1 MDKFPR
7 DKQNQLLTMLYDKFP
22 DVLSSE
28 EYNTLVKLFGTER
41 NLYSNL
47 WYLYQHGLIE
57 DFQIASIPMNCDITD
72 LILIEKI
79 KITTKGIDFIRDD
92 GGLSA
97 IINVT
102 TIKIHNET
110 LDKLEDIIN
119 KSSLTPAEKATY
131 LGKLKELPV
140 DATKHL
146 VLKLLDLGLSRTP
159 DVIQLISSYCQSQ

>member
-7 DKQNQLLTMLYDKFP
+7 DKQNQLLTILYDKFP
-22 DVLSSE
+22 DELSSE
-28 EYNTLVKLFGTER
+28 EYDTLVKLFGTER

-47 WYLYQHGLIE
+47 WYLHQHGLIE
-57 DFQIASIPMNCDITD
+57 DFQIASIPMICNTAN
-72 LILIEKI
+72 LIQVSKI
-79 KITTKGIDFIRDD
+79 KITTKGVDFIRDD

-102 TIKIHNET
+102 TIKVHNET

-159 DVIQLISSYCQSQ
+159 DVIQLISSYCQF

>member
-7 DKQNQLLTMLYDKFP
+7 DKQNELLTILYDKFP
-22 DVLSSE
+22 DELSSE
-28 EYNTLVKLFGTER
+28 EYGALVNLFGTER

-57 DFQIASIPMNCDITD
+57 DFHVKTRALCDDITD
-72 LILIEKI
+72 LILIDKI
-79 KITTKGIDFIRDD
+79 RITTKGVDFIRDD

-97 IINVT
+97 ILNVT

-110 LDKLEDIIN
+110 LEKLEDII
-119 KSSLTPAEKATY
+119 KQSSLTETEKKTY

-146 VLKLLDLGLSRTP
+146 VLKLLDLGLSRAS
-159 DVIQLISSYCQSQ
+159 DVTQLISSYFQS

>member
-7 DKQNQLLTMLYDKFP
+7 EKQNQLLTMLYDKFP
-22 DVLSSE
+22 DELSSE
-28 EYNTLVKLFGTER
+28 EYDSLVELFGTEQ
-41 NLYSNL
+41 NLYCNL
-47 WYLYQHGLIE
+47 WYLYQHSLIE
-57 DFQIASIPMNCDITD
+57 NFQVESMAMKCSINDSID
-72 LILIEKI
+72 KEKI
-79 KITTKGIDFIRDD
+79 RITTKGVDFIRDD

-119 KSSLTPAEKATY
+119 ESSLTSAEKATY
-131 LGKLKELPV
+131 LGKLKNLPV

-159 DVIQLISSYCQSQ
+159 DVIQLISSYFKS

>member
-7 DKQNQLLTMLYDKFP
+7 DKQNELLTILYDKFP
-22 DVLSSE
+22 DELSPE
-28 EYNTLVKLFGTER
+28 EYDDLINLFGTEQ

-47 WYLYQHGLIE
+47 WYLHRHDLIEYSLISIDNFSSNIIGLIQE
-57 DFQIASIPMNCDITD
+57 ES
-72 LILIEKI
+72 I
-79 KITTKGIDFIRDD
+79 KITEKGVDFIRDD

-97 IINVT
+97 ILNVT

-110 LDKLEDIIN
+110 LEKLEDII
-119 KSSLTPAEKATY
+119 KQSSLTEVEKKSY

-146 VLKLLDLGLSRTP
+146 VLKLLDLGLSRAP
-159 DVIQLISSYCQSQ
+159 DVIQLISSYFQS

>member
-102 TIKIHNET
+102 TIKVHNET

>member
-7 DKQNQLLTMLYDKFP
+7 DKQNQLLTILYDKFP
-22 DVLSSE
+22 DELSSE
-28 EYNTLVKLFGTER
+28 EYDTLVKLFGTER

-47 WYLYQHGLIE
+47 WYLHQHGLIE
-57 DFQIASIPMNCDITD
+57 DFQIASIPMICNTAN
-72 LILIEKI
+72 LIQVSKI
-79 KITTKGIDFIRDD
+79 KITTKGVDFIRDD

-102 TIKIHNET
+102 TIKVHNET

-140 DATKHL
+140 DAIKHL

>member
-7 DKQNQLLTMLYDKFP
+7 DKQNELLTILYDKFP
-22 DVLSSE
+22 DELSSE
-28 EYNTLVKLFGTER
+28 EYSALVDLFGTER

-57 DFQIASIPMNCDITD
+57 DFHVKTKAPYDDITD
-72 LILIEKI
+72 LILINKI
-79 KITTKGIDFIRDD
+79 RITTKGIDFIRDD
-92 GGLSA
+92 GGLSS
-97 IINVT
+97 ILNVT

-110 LDKLEDIIN
+110 LEKLEDII
-119 KSSLTPAEKATY
+119 KQSSLTEAEKKTY

-146 VLKLLDLGLSRTP
+146 VLKLLDLGLSRAS
-159 DVIQLISSYCQSQ
+159 DVTQLISSYFQS

>member
-1 MDKFPR
+1 
-7 DKQNQLLTMLYDKFP
+7 MLYDNFP
-22 DVLSSE
+22 DELSSE
-28 EYNTLVKLFGTER
+28 EYDSLVNLFGTER

-57 DFQIASIPMNCDITD
+57 DFHLKTRALYDDITD

-79 KITTKGIDFIRDD
+79 KITTKGVDFIRDD

-110 LDKLEDIIN
+110 LDKLEEIIN
-119 KSSLTPAEKATY
+119 KSSLTPTEKASTGSSFNLPRIGSTAIIERY
-131 LGKLKELPV
+131 RHLGITFPV
-140 DATKHL
+140 HAGINHKSITNSPR
-146 VLKLLDLGLSRTP
+146 GGF
-159 DVIQLISSYCQSQ
+159 YCP

>member
-1 MDKFPR
+1 MDKFSW
-7 DKQNQLLTMLYDKFP
+7 DNQNQLLTILYDKFP
-22 DVLSSE
+22 DELSSE
-28 EYNTLVKLFGTER
+28 EYNTQVKLFGTER

-57 DFQIASIPMNCDITD
+57 DFHLKTRALYDDITD
-72 LILIEKI
+72 LKLIEKI
-79 KITTKGIDFIRDD
+79 KITTKGVDFIRDD

>member
-7 DKQNQLLTMLYDKFP
+7 DKQNELLTILYDKFP
-22 DVLSSE
+22 DELSSE
-28 EYNTLVKLFGTER
+28 EYSALVDLFGTER

-57 DFQIASIPMNCDITD
+57 DFHVKTRALCDDITD
-72 LILIEKI
+72 LILIDKI
-79 KITTKGIDFIRDD
+79 RITTKGVDFIRDD

-97 IINVT
+97 ILNVT

-110 LDKLEDIIN
+110 LEKLEDII
-119 KSSLTPAEKATY
+119 KQSSLTEAEKKTY
-131 LGKLKELPV
+131 IGKLKELPV

-146 VLKLLDLGLSRTP
+146 VLKLLDLGLSRAS
-159 DVIQLISSYCQSQ
+159 DVTQLISSYFQS

>member
-102 TIKIHNET
+102 TIKVHNET

-159 DVIQLISSYCQSQ
+159 DVIQLISSYCQS

>member
-7 DKQNQLLTMLYDKFP
+7 DKQNQLLTILYDKFP
-22 DVLSSE
+22 DELSSE
-28 EYNTLVKLFGTER
+28 EYDTQVKLFGTER

-57 DFQIASIPMNCDITD
+57 DFHLKTRALYDDITD

-79 KITTKGIDFIRDD
+79 KITTKGVDFIRDD

-119 KSSLTPAEKATY
+119 KSPLTPDEKATY
-131 LGKLKELPV
+131 LGKLKQPPV
-140 DATKHL
+140 DATKTF
-146 VLKLLDLGLSRTP
+146 GIETIRFGF
-159 DVIQLISSYCQSQ
+159 ISDS